1 MAKQKKIARLTSPRA
16 TTGRGRIA
24 KTTNPDQN
32 SPTPTE
38 GKVEQER
45 ITEAARAMGAGGG
58 GGKRRGDRRDMS
70 RLYTNNTK
78 HSARGNT
85 PRADV
90 KTRRR

>member
-1 MAKQKKIARLTSPRA
+1 MAKQAKIARLTSPRA
-16 TTGRGRIA
+16 TTGRGRTA
-24 KTTNPDQN
+24 KTTNPDQL

-38 GKVEQER
+38 GKVEQESR
-45 ITEAARAMGAGGG
+45 TEAARAMGAGG

-70 RLYTNNTK
+70 PTYTNNTK
-78 HSARGNT
+78 HSARGNN

>member
-1 MAKQKKIARLTSPRA
+1 MAKQAKVARLTSPPSQHA
-16 TTGRGRIA
+16 RGRTA
-24 KTTNPDQN
+24 KTSHPDT
-32 SPTPTE
+32 STPTPVE

-45 ITEAARAMGAGGG
+45 MTEANRPMGAGG

-70 RLYTNNTK
+70 PTYTNNAK
-78 HSARGNT
+78 HSARGNN

>member
-16 TTGRGRIA
+16 ATGRGRTA
-24 KTTNPDQN
+24 KTTNPDQTT
-32 SPTPTE
+32 PTPTE

-45 ITEAARAMGAGGG
+45 ITEANRAMGAGG
-58 GGKRRGDRRDMS
+58 GGKRRGDRRDTS

-78 HSARGNT
+78 HAARGNN